1 MPACYYVHMRLGL
14 TLTLTLPRL
23 RREFRALRLLCV
35 WSLAAE
41 GALPLHR
48 ATVQLRVGV
57 WVCECDRGNSAA
69 LCGCARVSSM
79 HRMLS
84 QNLRPAAA
92 RR

>member
-1 MPACYYVHMRLGL
+1 MEYYLGVYEFFCS
-14 TLTLTLPRL
+14 TLTLPRL